1 MFGIFKK
8 QPSQI
13 FEGFYWAKGWKLV
26 PFKVGAKSESEARAL
41 LSKEQDF
48 QMVCSIEVAK

>member
-1 MFGIFKK
+1 MFSFFKK

-48 QMVCSIEVAK
+48 QMVCTIGVVK